1 MNFDDRST
9 GAGRFFGI
17 AEALC
22 QAVGKA
28 VRPGF
33 IGAAMALLVVLRI
46 QRVRRILWALE
57 ARFLAG
63 LAVRRGTRVPVA
75 GDVAVVREQVVP
87 VAVLRLPRRFG
98 WLFPMVPGDAACY
111 SGQLLAVLAEPE
123 MQALL
128 AACPQAVRVLR
139 PLCRMLGIARADYV
153 PAGVD
158 VGRAVVARVRVR
170 APRKVRVTVD
180 PEVEDAHF
188 AFTQTPRRFR
198 LRVG

>member
-9 GAGRFFGI
+9 AAGRFFGI
-17 AEALC
+17 AEALY
-22 QAVGKA
+22 QAVGRA

-33 IGAAMALLVVLRI
+33 IGAAMALLVVRRI
-46 QRVRRILWALE
+46 SRVRRILLAME

-63 LAVRRGTRVPVA
+63 LAVRRGARAPVA
-75 GDVAVVREQVVP
+75 GVAVVRERVVP
-87 VAVLRLPRRFG
+87 VAVERLPRRFG

-111 SGQLLAVLAEPE
+111 SGQLRAVLAEPE

-128 AACPQAVRVLR
+128 MACPHALRVLR
-139 PLCRMLGIARADYV
+139 PLCRMLGIAPADYV
-153 PAGVD
+153 PAGAD
-158 VGRAVVARVRVR
+158 VARAVVVRVR
-170 APRKVRVTVD
+170 APRKIRVTVD

-188 AFTQTPRRFR
+188 AFTRVPRRFR